1 MAPLDGDEQSDLLA
15 FIHPDH
21 PVTFVEG
28 SLPAQSF
35 IGTTKEPF
43 EITEAMSAAIGQ
55 SWNFPTARETV
66 ERCSAAVL
74 VTDLMSSP
82 LEYRERLKLFQDVL
96 AGVLEQIPALAIHW
110 QPTGQIV
117 DPQQYREAH
126 AKGDSDLFFTGGSTC
141 GCSMFPT
148 RRGTL

>member
-1 MAPLDGDEQSDLLA
+1 MSTEPESETGFAQTYGVELLCGAPPEISKPGLLRAIRKYCPAVAPLDGDEQSDLLA

-35 IGTTKEPF
+35 IGTTNEPF

-82 LEYRERLKLFQDVL
+82 LEYRERL
-96 AGVLEQIPALAIHW
+96 
-110 QPTGQIV
+110 
-117 DPQQYREAH
+117 
-126 AKGDSDLFFTGGSTC
+126 
-141 GCSMFPT
+141 
-148 RRGTL
+148 